1 LQVVIICFSG
11 NFFLKRE
18 MLKAVQV
25 YFKVYGKAE
34 GVAGRSERQYRQ
46 ARLET
51 DERGMTLHESRPAI
65 HRHR

>member
-1 LQVVIICFSG
+1 
-11 NFFLKRE
+11 

-51 DERGMTLHESRPAI
+51 DDRGMTLHESRPAI